1 MFEKTTLENGIRIVT
16 ERMPELHSVSVGFW
30 VEAGSRHESLE
41 FGGIS
46 HFLEHMLFKG
56 TENRSARD
64 IAMEID
70 SVGGVLNAFTD
81 REFCCYYAKVLG
93 DKLPNA
99 IDILSDLL
107 LNSVFDPEEIEKE
120 RKVIL
125 QELHM
130 IEDSPDDLVHDLLS
144 ESIWRGHPLGHS
156 VIGSIP
162 SVNHIGRADLLQLL
176 NDNYRGKKLLVCA
189 AGDVDHQDL
198 VRQIE
203 RAFSSIGP
211 GTDKKDCPQPGHHA
225 EVRITQKDLEQV
237 HLCLGCKGVPQNDP
251 DRFAVNLINSILG
264 SSMSSRLFQMVRE
277 ERGLAYSIYS
287 YLNSHSDAGS
297 LIVYGG
303 TAPEDVQQLLEVTLE
318 QFKNLKT
325 ERISDAELQRTKDQ
339 LKGGLILSLESSDN
353 RMSRLAKGEIFL
365 GRQYGIEEIVKE
377 IDLVTTDQILELA
390 NRLFVDDSLNL
401 QMVGRIAPEQF
412 SADALRLSR
421 SI

>member
-1 MFEKTTLENGIRIVT
+1 MFEKTTLPNGIRVVT

-30 VEAGSRHESLE
+30 VETGSRHENLSLA
-41 FGGIS
+41 GIS

-56 TENRSARD
+56 TKTRSARD
-64 IAMEID
+64 IAKEID
-70 SVGGVLNAFTD
+70 SVGGALNAFTD

-107 LNSVFDPEEIEKE
+107 LHSVFDPKEIEKE

-156 VIGSIP
+156 VIGQVP
-162 SVNHIGRADLLQLL
+162 TVNRIMRDDLLQVLG
-176 NDNYRGKKLLVCA
+176 DKYRGRNLLVCA

-198 VRQIE
+198 VARVE
-203 RAFSSIGP
+203 AAFASVSA
-211 GTDKKDCPQPGHHA
+211 GTPATDSPLPEHHA
-225 EVRITQKDLEQV
+225 EIRITQKDLEQV
-237 HLCLGCKGVPQNDP
+237 HLCLGCKGLPQNHP
-251 DRFAVNLINSILG
+251 DRFAMNLINSLLG
-264 SSMSSRLFQMVRE
+264 ASMSSRLFQTVRE

-287 YLNSHSDAGS
+287 YLNNHSDAGS
-297 LIVYGG
+297 LIIYSG
-303 TAPEDVQQLLEVTLE
+303 TSPENVPQLIEVTLD
-318 QFKNLKT
+318 QLRSLKN
-325 ERISDAELQRTKDQ
+325 ERIADTQLQMTKEQ
-339 LKGGLILSLESSDN
+339 LKGGLLLSLESSDN

-365 GRQYGIEEIVKE
+365 GRQYGIDEIIKE
-377 IDLVTTDQILELA
+377 IERVTPDAILDLA

-401 QMVGRIAPEQF
+401 QMVGRIDPELI
-412 SADALRLSR
+412 SVDALNLS
-421 SI
+421 